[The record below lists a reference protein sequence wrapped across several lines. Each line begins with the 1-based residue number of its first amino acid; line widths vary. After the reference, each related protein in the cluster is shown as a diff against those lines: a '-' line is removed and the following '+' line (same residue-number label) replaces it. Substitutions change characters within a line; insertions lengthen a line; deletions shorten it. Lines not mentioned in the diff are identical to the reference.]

1 MEVNTGDDNHIEVLV
16 HLNGAMQKRFGR
28 RRALFRE
35 PLLQATAREKQHRR
49 WPTERACETL
59 GVSSMTKV
67 PVKTA
72 IR

>member
-1 MEVNTGDDNHIEVLV
+1 
-16 HLNGAMQKRFGR
+16 MQKRFGR
-28 RRALFRE
+28 HRALFRE

-49 WPTERACETL
+49 WPTERACETP
-59 GVSSMTKV
+59 GISSMTKV